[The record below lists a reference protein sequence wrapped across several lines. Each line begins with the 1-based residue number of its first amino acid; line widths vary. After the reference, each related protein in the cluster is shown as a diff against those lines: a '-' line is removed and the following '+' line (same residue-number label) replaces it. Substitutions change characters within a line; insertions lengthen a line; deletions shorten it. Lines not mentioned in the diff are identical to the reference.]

1 MIIVFSNF
9 SGVLQTGSKVIA
21 WSLCLARVHL
31 QMKQCQHTKWLKKIF
46 STRWKKEIEWSP
58 PPASRAFSYGTFP
71 CNKRQSKKRWKRLC
85 SQGGSPQNAKL
96 LELTHQ
102 GGYELRC
109 DLPPK
114 MNVHRED
121 RKLERI
127 LVAVRKG
134 FYAHYF
140 SVVLVLR
147 QFFDASGCLMKQNEQ
162 KKIWLTQT
170 TFTLKISPKFLFSN
184 LSHESSSD
192 VYKCLCYTKY
202 QNFNVYTFYFLVFLN
217 FNLLYL
223 SYYY

>member
-58 PPASRAFSYGTFP
+58 PPASRAFYYGTFP

-96 LELTHQ
+96 LEPTHQ

-134 FYAHYF
+134 FYARCF
-140 SVVLVLR
+140 SVVPVLR

-162 KKIWLTQT
+162 KKSDWLRLRSLWKSLRSFCSRIFLTRAVQT
-170 TFTLKISPKFLFSN
+170 CINVFVILNTKILMYILFI
-184 LSHESSSD
+184 
-192 VYKCLCYTKY
+192 
-202 QNFNVYTFYFLVFLN
+202 F
-217 FNLLYL
+217 
-223 SYYY
+223 